1 MRGNMLIQ
9 EASILGIRTDPFIP
23 KVLSPNLQVI
33 TRTFKR
39 EKGEIEGES
48 RAKGTEGSAS
58 CTQAPSQAA
67 RGWLESQWLLS
78 SHAYINLLLY

>member
-1 MRGNMLIQ
+1 MQENMLIQ
-9 EASILGIRTDPFIP
+9 EASILGIRADPFIP

-39 EKGEIEGES
+39 GKEEVEGES

-58 CTQAPSQAA
+58 CTLAPSQAV